1 MAVITT
7 VVLVHVLTEWV
18 ICVGL
23 QAVLEAMIITL
34 VLVLI
39 TQETVLVLIEHHVLV
54 LQHVLELMTLQ
65 TVVLKLGV
73 LGLLQSLLI
82 SHKSQL
88 YHLDTIGYITT
99 LLLVLMLL
107 YSHTQETK

>member
-18 ICVGL
+18 IWVGL

-54 LQHVLELMTLQ
+54 LQHVLE
-65 TVVLKLGV
+65 
-73 LGLLQSLLI
+73 
-82 SHKSQL
+82 
-88 YHLDTIGYITT
+88 
-99 LLLVLMLL
+99 
-107 YSHTQETK
+107 

>member
-7 VVLVHVLTEWV
+7 VVLVHVLTEW
-18 ICVGL
+18 IWVGL

-54 LQHVLELMTLQ
+54 LQHVLE
-65 TVVLKLGV
+65 
-73 LGLLQSLLI
+73 
-82 SHKSQL
+82 
-88 YHLDTIGYITT
+88 
-99 LLLVLMLL
+99 
-107 YSHTQETK
+107 

>member
-18 ICVGL
+18 IWVGL

-65 TVVLKLGV
+65 TVVLKLVAHGV
-73 LGLLQSLLI
+73 Q
-82 SHKSQL
+82 Q
-88 YHLDTIGYITT
+88 
-99 LLLVLMLL
+99 
-107 YSHTQETK
+107 

>member
-18 ICVGL
+18 IWVGL
-23 QAVLEAMIITL
+23 QAVLEAMIVTL

-65 TVVLKLGV
+65 TVVLKLVAHGV
-73 LGLLQSLLI
+73 Q
-82 SHKSQL
+82 Q
-88 YHLDTIGYITT
+88 
-99 LLLVLMLL
+99 
-107 YSHTQETK
+107 

>member
-18 ICVGL
+18 IWVGL
-23 QAVLEAMIITL
+23 QAVLEAMIVTL

-65 TVVLKLGV
+65 TVVLKLVANGV
-73 LGLLQSLLI
+73 Q
-82 SHKSQL
+82 Q
-88 YHLDTIGYITT
+88 
-99 LLLVLMLL
+99 
-107 YSHTQETK
+107 